1 MKVLFAIRDD
11 NNIVDSIARKYQR
24 DYNKKLLYKE
34 VKNFTAIL
42 RELQQNNSY
51 DRIVISDDI
60 DEKINKSENKSKLIL
75 SRLNSIRKAAINK
88 NNKSIPII
96 FISNNDKIKKQLFDL
111 NIYNG
116 ILGED
121 KIKRK
126 IYELMQVPRNSKKA
140 KEYYHIQETQKAQS
154 VQRTVS
160 QSVNKQSDEKS
171 EVEKVIKYLNQ
182 TGLSDEKYVKK
193 FERAYSTLS
202 KSDLDIIIKS
212 LSASTKKI
220 LSNNSTRYNKIAD
233 TKKANKALNSKKTV
247 NNEVTETTEETT
259 TKRGRGRP
267 RKQPKED
274 ELEQEPVVK
283 RKRGR
288 PRKVSLEEKQTIK
301 KENQK
306 EEQSKNVNKKPEKTI
321 NKTQKVSTKL
331 EKTVNKTEE
340 VDDKPEKVTNK
351 AEKVTVPGK
360 KQSKVSKK
368 EEKHD
373 ELDDLEDDDLDFE
386 LEEDLE
392 STNATNNKLENDN
405 LDALEDDDLDDDFF
419 DEEEENDE
427 DDKDNIEDD
436 DDLDL
441 DEDDDDDADYD
452 DLDFDETDE
461 EDNDSDF
468 NEDDDDYDDLDLDED
483 DDDYD
488 NLDLD
493 EDDDENDDLD
503 SDEDEDDYDD
513 LNSDSDEDKDDY
525 DDLDSDEDEDDYD
538 DLDLDEDDDENDDLD
553 LDEDEDDYDDLDS
566 DEDEDDYDDLDL
578 DEDEDDYDDLDL
590 DEDDDLDK
598 DNKKE
603 DENVD
608 LNESNDEEDD
618 EFDLDDDDYDDLDLD
633 EDDDDLDLGKDNKK
647 EDEDLDLDDDDLD
660 LNDEKQEDEED
671 DDDYLDL
678 DDEDDD
684 LNWDEDDNNLNLDNQ
699 QDNNVNTAKNEE
711 EEDDLN
717 LDDDDDYLDL
727 DDEEDN
733 NLNSYTNNNN
743 ENEDFNI
750 DDEDDDLNLDK
761 YDDEDDNNEFTLD
774 EDDDLD
780 FQNTNT
786 NNNSDDELSLDDDDV
801 LNLDDDELKI
811 DDNKNIGNT
820 SNQFSGIR
828 NKNYIPNYDI
838 SKQINEINGVSN
850 NKTLNNNEEKDGN
863 SVSVSIPEG
872 KNIAAFVGAHGNG
885 TSFIVNNLAQL
896 LSEQGIKVAILDLT
910 KNKNAYYIYTENEER
925 LRGIAYSCFEKL
937 KSGISDGIKVNKNLT
952 VYTSLPNSDS
962 ELENKESAIKT
973 LLNEFSLI
981 LLDCDLETDLEYF
994 EIAQEI
1000 YLVQTLDVLTI
1011 QPLTS
1016 FMKKLKMNNKL
1027 NEEKLRV
1034 LINKDIKV
1042 NKLNEKIL
1050 ISAMSVY
1057 NSPDTTYQLDLF
1069 NRDKI
1074 GYLTIPFEE
1083 RNYSKYLD
1091 ELVECKLTI
1100 RGYSKSLI
1108 NSFNK
1113 LAKIVYPMNNKK
1125 RK

>member
-51 DRIVISDDI
+51 DRIVISDNI
-60 DEKINKSENKSKLIL
+60 DEKINKSENKNKLIL

-116 ILGED
+116 ILSED

-126 IYELMQVPRNSKKA
+126 LYELMQKPRNSKKA
-140 KEYYHIQETQKAQS
+140 KEYYNIQETPKAQG
-154 VQRTVS
+154 VQKTVS
-160 QSVNKQSDEKS
+160 KSVDKQSNEKS
-171 EVEKVIKYLNQ
+171 EVEKVINYLNQ

-202 KSDLDIIIKS
+202 KSDLDILIKS
-212 LSASTKKI
+212 LSARTKKI
-220 LSNNSTRYNKIAD
+220 LSNNSTRYNKIVD

-274 ELEQEPVVK
+274 ELEEEPVVK

-288 PRKVSLEEKQTIK
+288 PRKVSLEEEQTIK

-331 EKTVNKTEE
+331 EKAVNKTEE

-351 AEKVTVPGK
+351 AEKVAVPNK
-360 KQSKVSKK
+360 KQNKVSKK
-368 EEKHD
+368 EKKYD
-373 ELDDLEDDDLDFE
+373 KLDDLEDDDFE

-392 STNATNNKLENDN
+392 STDATNNELKNDN

-419 DEEEENDE
+419 DDEEENN
-427 DDKDNIEDD
+427 DDKDNREDD

-441 DEDDDDDADYD
+441 DEEDDG
-452 DLDFDETDE
+452 
-461 EDNDSDF
+461 DNDKNE

-493 EDDDENDDLD
+493 EDEN
-503 SDEDEDDYDD
+503 
-513 LNSDSDEDKDDY
+513 DY
-525 DDLDSDEDEDDYD
+525 DDLDSNEEDDDNHDDLDLDEDDNEHDDIDSDEEEDDYD
-538 DLDLDEDDDENDDLD
+538 DLDLDEDDDEH
-553 LDEDEDDYDDLDS
+553 DDLDS
-566 DEDEDDYDDLDL
+566 DEE
-578 DEDEDDYDDLDL
+578 EDDYDDLDL
-590 DEDDDLDK
+590 DEDDDDDYDDLDEDNDDDLDLDK

-603 DENVD
+603 NLD
-608 LNESNDEEDD
+608 LNENNNEEDG
-618 EFDLDDDDYDDLDLD
+618 EFDPDDYDDLDL
-633 EDDDDLDLGKDNKK
+633 E
-647 EDEDLDLDDDDLD
+647 DDDLD
-660 LNDEKQEDEED
+660 LNDDNNNNLNLDQNDQKQEDEED

-684 LNWDEDDNNLNLDNQ
+684 LSWDEDDDEDDNNLNLDNQ
-699 QDNNVNTAKNEE
+699 QDNNVNTVKNEE

-733 NLNSYTNNNN
+733 SLNSYNNNNN
-743 ENEDFNI
+743 ENKDLNI

-761 YDDEDDNNEFTLD
+761 YDDEDDNNEFTVD

-786 NNNSDDELSLDDDDV
+786 NNNSDDELS
-801 LNLDDDELKI
+801 LDDDELKI

-838 SKQINEINGVSN
+838 SKQINEINSVSN

-1027 NEEKLRV
+1027 NEGKLRV

>member
-51 DRIVISDDI
+51 DRIVISDNI
-60 DEKINKSENKSKLIL
+60 DEKINKSENKNKLIL

-116 ILGED
+116 ILSED

-126 IYELMQVPRNSKKA
+126 LYELMQKPRNSKKA
-140 KEYYHIQETQKAQS
+140 KEYYNIQETPKAQG
-154 VQRTVS
+154 VQKTVS
-160 QSVNKQSDEKS
+160 KSVDKQSNEKS
-171 EVEKVIKYLNQ
+171 EVEKVINYLNQ

-202 KSDLDIIIKS
+202 KSDLDILIKS
-212 LSASTKKI
+212 LSARTKKI
-220 LSNNSTRYNKIAD
+220 LSNNSTRYNKIVD

-274 ELEQEPVVK
+274 ELEEEPVVK

-288 PRKVSLEEKQTIK
+288 PRKVSLEEEQTIK

-306 EEQSKNVNKKPEKTI
+306 EEQSKNVNKKPEKTKKTI

-331 EKTVNKTEE
+331 EKAVNKTEE
-340 VDDKPEKVTNK
+340 VDYKPEKVTNK
-351 AEKVTVPGK
+351 AEKVAVPNK
-360 KQSKVSKK
+360 KQNKVSKK
-368 EEKHD
+368 EEKYD
-373 ELDDLEDDDLDFE
+373 KLDDLEDDDFE

-392 STNATNNKLENDN
+392 STDATNNELKNDN

-419 DEEEENDE
+419 DDEEENN
-427 DDKDNIEDD
+427 DDKDNREDD

-441 DEDDDDDADYD
+441 DEEDDG
-452 DLDFDETDE
+452 
-461 EDNDSDF
+461 DNDKNE

-493 EDDDENDDLD
+493 EDEN
-503 SDEDEDDYDD
+503 
-513 LNSDSDEDKDDY
+513 DY
-525 DDLDSDEDEDDYD
+525 DDLDSNEEDDDNHD
-538 DLDLDEDDDENDDLD
+538 DLDLDEE
-553 LDEDEDDYDDLDS
+553 EDDYDDI
-566 DEDEDDYDDLDL
+566 
-578 DEDEDDYDDLDL
+578 DL
-590 DEDDDLDK
+590 DEDDDDDYYDDLDEDNDDDLDLDK

-603 DENVD
+603 NLD
-608 LNESNDEEDD
+608 LNENNNEEDD
-618 EFDLDDDDYDDLDLD
+618 EFDPDDYDDLDL
-633 EDDDDLDLGKDNKK
+633 E
-647 EDEDLDLDDDDLD
+647 DDDLD
-660 LNDEKQEDEED
+660 LNDDNTNNLNLDQNDEKQENEED

-684 LNWDEDDNNLNLDNQ
+684 LSWDENDDEDDNNLNLDNQ
-699 QDNNVNTAKNEE
+699 QDNNVNTVKNEE

-733 NLNSYTNNNN
+733 SLNSYNNNNN
-743 ENEDFNI
+743 ENEDLNI

-761 YDDEDDNNEFTLD
+761 YDDENDNNEFTVD

-838 SKQINEINGVSN
+838 SKQINEINSVSN

-981 LLDCDLETDLEYF
+981 LLDCDLETDLECF

-1027 NEEKLRV
+1027 NEGKLRV

>member
-51 DRIVISDDI
+51 DRIVISDNI
-60 DEKINKSENKSKLIL
+60 DEKINKSENKNKLIL

-116 ILGED
+116 ILSED

-126 IYELMQVPRNSKKA
+126 LYELMQKPRNSKKA
-140 KEYYHIQETQKAQS
+140 KEYYNIQETPKAQG
-154 VQRTVS
+154 VQKTVS
-160 QSVNKQSDEKS
+160 KSVDKQSNEKS
-171 EVEKVIKYLNQ
+171 EVEKVINYLNQ

-202 KSDLDIIIKS
+202 KSDLDILIKS
-212 LSASTKKI
+212 LSARTKKI
-220 LSNNSTRYNKIAD
+220 LSNNSTRYNKIVD

-247 NNEVTETTEETT
+247 NNEVIETTEETT

-274 ELEQEPVVK
+274 ELEEEPVVK

-288 PRKVSLEEKQTIK
+288 PRKVSLEEEQTIK

-331 EKTVNKTEE
+331 EKAVNKTEE

-351 AEKVTVPGK
+351 AEKVAVPNK
-360 KQSKVSKK
+360 KQNKVSKK
-368 EEKHD
+368 EEKYD
-373 ELDDLEDDDLDFE
+373 KLDDLEDDDFE

-392 STNATNNKLENDN
+392 STDATNNELKNDN

-419 DEEEENDE
+419 DDEEENN
-427 DDKDNIEDD
+427 DDKDNREDD

-441 DEDDDDDADYD
+441 DEEDDG
-452 DLDFDETDE
+452 
-461 EDNDSDF
+461 DNDKNE
-468 NEDDDDYDDLDLDED
+468 NEDDDDYDDLDED

-493 EDDDENDDLD
+493 EDENDYDDLDSNEEDDDNHDDLDLDEDDNEHDDIDSDEEEDDYDDLDLDEDDDEHDDLDSDEEDDDYDDLD

-513 LNSDSDEDKDDY
+513 LNSD
-525 DDLDSDEDEDDYD
+525 EDEDDYD
-538 DLDLDEDDDENDDLD
+538 DLDLDEDDDD
-553 LDEDEDDYDDLDS
+553 DDYDDLD
-566 DEDEDDYDDLDL
+566 EDNDDDL
-578 DEDEDDYDDLDL
+578 
-590 DEDDDLDK
+590 DLDK

-603 DENVD
+603 NLD
-608 LNESNDEEDD
+608 LNENNNKEDD
-618 EFDLDDDDYDDLDLD
+618 EFDPDDYDDLDL
-633 EDDDDLDLGKDNKK
+633 E
-647 EDEDLDLDDDDLD
+647 DDDLD
-660 LNDEKQEDEED
+660 LNDDNTNNLNLDQNDEKQEEEEEDD

-684 LNWDEDDNNLNLDNQ
+684 LSWDEDDDEDDNNLNLDNQ
-699 QDNNVNTAKNEE
+699 QDNNVNTVKNEE

-733 NLNSYTNNNN
+733 SLNSYNNNNN

-761 YDDEDDNNEFTLD
+761 YDDEDDNNEFTVN
-774 EDDDLD
+774 E
-780 FQNTNT
+780 
-786 NNNSDDELSLDDDDV
+786 DDDDV

-838 SKQINEINGVSN
+838 SKQINEINSVSN

-1027 NEEKLRV
+1027 NEGKLRV
-1034 LINKDIKV
+1034 LINKDIRV